1 MKKNIIICTL
11 AGLVLSLAFTA
22 CKKNDPKQEPTDPT
36 PQVNPA
42 DTTQPTPPDTIPASF
57 PKKHLIEEFTGQT
70 CGYCPEGMN
79 SISDFTKGE
88 SNWVLILHH
97 YGYEQDNFSVAGSK
111 TIQTALGV
119 NGAPKICI
127 NRASTNYGK
136 GNDIL
141 FHPGYLPQT
150 SKSQFATETYA
161 SVVIDNTYDPATRQ
175 LNVTVSGAL
184 CKEDYPALQLTVLVK
199 ESGMIDTQEDYYYT
213 FGGWEQFRH
222 TNAVRLYLSDAKGD
236 AISVDSTRHYTATYT
251 ATLNDQWVPENCMV
265 VAFLSEAFKPVIQ
278 AEQQPVVAGSAG
290 GADITHGGIKAVEVP
305 DYYPEVDA
313 TSGPSDFSGNETE
326 SLAVTNAFYKDF
338 PEKNARF
345 WQLQTYSA
353 TMVATIGKTQCAP
366 FADLYVITDIGV
378 DSIPAGDYPLNLS
391 EQPGTAYAG
400 YRDNEKIEMGGSV
413 FYFVSYTYLMQGYV
427 SPVCQWLIVNGTL
440 TVDKDRKW
448 SLTGHT
454 LNGSRISLKSTSA
467 IKVVGAV
474 NAPIHKARK
483 AAQEPD
489 KLISL

>member
-1 MKKNIIICTL
+1 MKKNLIIWTL

-22 CKKNDPKQEPTDPT
+22 CKKNDPKQEPT

-42 DTTQPTPPDTIPASF
+42 DTTQPTQPDTIPASF

-97 YGYEQDNFSVAGSK
+97 YGYGTDNFSVAGSQI
-111 TIQTALGV
+111 IQKALSE
-119 NGAPKICI
+119 NGAPAICI
-127 NRASTNYGK
+127 NRAKTNYGS
-136 GNDIL
+136 GNAII

-199 ESGMIDTQEDYYYT
+199 ESGMIDTQKDYYYT
-213 FGGWEQFRH
+213 FNGWEQFRH
-222 TNAVRLYLSDAKGD
+222 TNAVRLYLSNAKGD

-290 GADITHGGIKAVEVP
+290 GADITHGGIKAAEVP

-313 TSGPSDFSGNETE
+313 TSGPGDFSGNETE

-338 PEKNARF
+338 PEANARF

-353 TMVATIGKTQCAP
+353 TMVATINKTQCAP

-413 FYFVSYTYLMQGYV
+413 FYFVSYSYLVEGYV
-427 SPVCQWLIVNGTL
+427 NPVCQWLIVNGTL
-440 TVDKDRKW
+440 TVDKDHKW

-474 NAPIHKARK
+474 NAPKHKARK
-483 AAQEPD
+483 AALKSEKF
-489 KLISL
+489 KLEQKP